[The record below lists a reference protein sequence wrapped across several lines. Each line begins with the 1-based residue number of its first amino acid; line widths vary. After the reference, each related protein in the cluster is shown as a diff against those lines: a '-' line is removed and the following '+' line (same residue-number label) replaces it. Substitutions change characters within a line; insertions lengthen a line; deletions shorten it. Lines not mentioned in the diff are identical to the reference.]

1 MRHFLFVERKRSVEC
16 LTSEALAKPL
26 DRRMWNTRWESPTA
40 RGGRQQFESGGRDT
54 RTEFRERERPRR
66 DELRTEFRER
76 SRSPAR
82 GDRYPRRASPERYS
96 RLPPHEGNL
105 GPGRART
112 SAGPSNLRR
121 SPPRYRRT
129 APSPPPSPP
138 RRPDAGNAPR
148 MSASQGQNPFA
159 VASRPK
165 AAAVDPRHLT
175 VDLGRARA
183 LPELLALHQR
193 HCDDFNG
200 FHIGAFW
207 SKF

>member
-1 MRHFLFVERKRSVEC
+1 
-16 LTSEALAKPL
+16 
-26 DRRMWNTRWESPTA
+26 MWNTRRELPTA
-40 RGGRQQFESGGRDT
+40 RGSRQQFESGGRDT

-138 RRPDAGNAPR
+138 RRPDPGNVPR
-148 MSASQGQNPFA
+148 MSALKGRAATVGSL
-159 VASRPK
+159 RPRQLN
-165 AAAVDPRHLT
+165 PRHLT

-183 LPELLALHQR
+183 CLLYTSPSPRDRQKSRMPSSA
-193 HCDDFNG
+193 
-200 FHIGAFW
+200 
-207 SKF
+207 

>member
-1 MRHFLFVERKRSVEC
+1 
-16 LTSEALAKPL
+16 
-26 DRRMWNTRWESPTA
+26 MWNTRRESPKA
-40 RGGRQQFESGGRDT
+40 RGGRQQLESGGREL

-66 DELRTEFRER
+66 DEQRTEFRER
-76 SRSPAR
+76 SRSPER
-82 GDRYPRRASPERYS
+82 RDRYASLETYLSSHRR
-96 RLPPHEGNL
+96 HGGNL
-105 GPGRART
+105 GTGSAPS
-112 SAGPSNLRR
+112 SAGPSNIRR
-121 SPPRYRRT
+121 SPPRDRRT
-129 APSPPPSPP
+129 APPPPPPPP

-193 HCDDFNG
+193 HGDDFTL
-200 FHIGAFW
+200 FRFSYIAIL
-207 SKF
+207 

>member
-1 MRHFLFVERKRSVEC
+1 MEC
-16 LTSEALAKPL
+16 LTSEALAKSL
-26 DRRMWNTRWESPTA
+26 DRHMWNTRRESPSA
-40 RGGRQQFESGGRDT
+40 RGGRKQFESGSRTT
-54 RTEFRERERPRR
+54 RTEFRERERPCR
-66 DELRTEFRER
+66 DEQRTGFRER
-76 SRSPAR
+76 SLSPAR
-82 GDRYPRRASPERYS
+82 GDRHPRRASPERYS
-96 RLPPHEGNL
+96 LLPLHGSNL
-105 GPGRART
+105 GPGRALT

-138 RRPDAGNAPR
+138 RRQDAGNAPR
-148 MSASQGQNPFA
+148 MSASQGQNPCV

-193 HCDDFNG
+193 HGDDFTL
-200 FHIGAFW
+200 FRFSYIAIL
-207 SKF
+207 